1 MLTHSPLIAF
11 IPTKDAL
18 RARRFYEKT
27 LGLRFVSDDTF
38 AIVMDANGTMVR
50 IVRVDDFTPFPFTI
64 LGWQVNDIHKI
75 VAEMTGK
82 GVEFTRYPYFE
93 QSPDGV
99 WTAPG
104 GAKVAWFTDPDGNTL
119 SISQH

>member
-11 IPTKDAL
+11 IPTKDAT
-18 RARRFYEKT
+18 RARRFYEKV
-27 LGLRFVSDDTF
+27 LGLRFISDDSF

-50 IVRVDDFTPFPFTI
+50 VVRVDDFTPFPFTI
-64 LGWQVNDIHKI
+64 LGWQVNDIPKI
-75 VAEMTGK
+75 IAELTGK
-82 GVEFTRYPYFE
+82 GVTFSRYPYLE

-99 WTAPG
+99 WIAPG

>member
-1 MLTHSPLIAF
+1 MLTHSPLIVF
-11 IPTKDAL
+11 IPTKDAT

-27 LGLRFVSDDTF
+27 LGLRFISDDSF
-38 AIVMDANGTMVR
+38 AVVMDANGTMVR
-50 IVRVDDFTPFPFTI
+50 IVRVEDFTPFPFTI

-75 VAEMTGK
+75 VAEMTSK

-93 QSPDGV
+93 QSLDGV

-104 GAKVAWFTDPDGNTL
+104 GAKVAWFADPDGNTL